1 MEAKAQ
7 GGKRS
12 RTNGGSGTMTV
23 DRKEVER
30 ERRQHM
36 KELCAQLVSLIPKE
50 HCPSTDTLS
59 LLGSLDE
66 ATTYINKLKE
76 RVDEL
81 HQRRSFAQA
90 EARLRGGACSCVST
104 LMNCGT
110 GSKLESVKAEKAS
123 VAPVVEVRYHVDS
136 SMEVFLICSTERSIK
151 LHEVITILEEEG
163 AEVVN
168 ANHSVAGHKIFYTIH
183 SRAFSSRIGIDDSR
197 VAERLRA
204 LV

>member
-1 MEAKAQ
+1 
-7 GGKRS
+7 
-12 RTNGGSGTMTV
+12 
-23 DRKEVER
+23 
-30 ERRQHM
+30 
-36 KELCAQLVSLIPKE
+36 
-50 HCPSTDTLS
+50 LS

-81 HQRRSFAQA
+81 HQRRSSAQA
-90 EARLRGGACSCVST
+90 EARLRGGAGSRVSM

-110 GSKLESVKAEKAS
+110 GSELESVKAGKAS
-123 VAPVVEVRYHVDS
+123 VAPVVEVRHHIDS
-136 SMEVFLICSTERSIK
+136 SMEVLLICSTERPIK

-183 SRAFSSRIGIDDSR
+183 SRVCRNMCAQISYQTFSVESIQYCTHLYSSTHICTR
-197 VAERLRA
+197 
-204 LV
+204 